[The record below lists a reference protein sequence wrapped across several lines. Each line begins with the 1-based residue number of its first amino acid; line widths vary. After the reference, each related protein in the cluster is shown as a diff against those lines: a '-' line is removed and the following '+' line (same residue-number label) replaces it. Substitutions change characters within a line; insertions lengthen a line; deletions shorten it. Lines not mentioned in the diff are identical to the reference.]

1 MSELNRAAA
10 SRDAAKTAFSVLQ
23 VQFPVATDR
32 LRTLDFLEAAHG
44 LVTIVGKHHLSCM
57 FGAPFSPSSVAERF
71 GKVFAPVINDMNG
84 NIKKLRNRYE
94 EDCASH
100 AHLEEMILREQ
111 VEGGMSPPLSEP
123 VLRVHHHGQ
132 RERARHAGPG
142 PDDAAGLFR
151 NVGALPRLAGHAAVQ
166 RKSPSTLD
174 RMAAA
179 QSLPVLQ
186 VMSRFAPNRS
196 DLFYT
201 LALDHSHRDEQ
212 VLRDLRQYHQR
223 MAACVLQ
230 LTQFYADHRLEDGL

>member
-44 LVTIVGKHHLSCM
+44 LVTIV
-57 FGAPFSPSSVAERF
+57 ERF

-111 VEGGMSPPLSEP
+111 VEGGMVATDALLWLRRALHFLSQFFECIIMDSESERATQDLVPMMQQAYSETLEPYHGWLGTQLFNASPPP
-123 VLRVHHHGQ
+123 H
-132 RERARHAGPG
+132 
-142 PDDAAGLFR
+142 
-151 NVGALPRLAGHAAVQ
+151 
-166 RKSPSTLD
+166 
-174 RMAAA
+174 
-179 QSLPVLQ
+179 
-186 VMSRFAPNRS
+186 
-196 DLFYT
+196 
-201 LALDHSHRDEQ
+201 
-212 VLRDLRQYHQR
+212 
-223 MAACVLQ
+223 
-230 LTQFYADHRLEDGL
+230 

>member
-44 LVTIVGKHHLSCM
+44 LVTIV
-57 FGAPFSPSSVAERF
+57 ERF

-84 NIKKLRNRYE
+84 NIK
-94 EDCASH
+94 
-100 AHLEEMILREQ
+100 
-111 VEGGMSPPLSEP
+111 SPPLSEP

>member
-1 MSELNRAAA
+1 MTVISEYKSNQVKRCFIVTEKFTNFSDKA
-10 SRDAAKTAFSVLQ
+10 SEEKKNKMLQ
-23 VQFPVATDR
+23 
-32 LRTLDFLEAAHG
+32 H
-44 LVTIVGKHHLSCM
+44 
-57 FGAPFSPSSVAERF
+57 
-71 GKVFAPVINDMNG
+71 
-84 NIKKLRNRYE
+84 KKLRNRYE

-111 VEGGMSPPLSEP
+111 VEGGMVATDALLWLRRALHFLSQFFECIIMDSES
-123 VLRVHHHGQ
+123 
-132 RERARHAGPG
+132 ERATQDLVPMMQQAY
-142 PDDAAGLFR
+142 
-151 NVGALPRLAGHAAVQ
+151 
-166 RKSPSTLD
+166 SETLEPYHGWLGTQL
-174 RMAAA
+174 MAAA